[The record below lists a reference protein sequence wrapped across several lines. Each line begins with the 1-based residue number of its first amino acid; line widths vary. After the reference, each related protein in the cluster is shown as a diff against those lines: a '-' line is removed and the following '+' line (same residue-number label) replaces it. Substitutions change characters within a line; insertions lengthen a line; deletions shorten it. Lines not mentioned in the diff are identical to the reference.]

1 MAVAEANLGSVCL
14 DRKQWT
20 RAEQFFRQAL
30 QLYVETQGADHV
42 NSAIAHIKLGRA
54 LLRQLRYQEAEE
66 HTLAGYQILSKQA
79 SPSVTWLQSARKD
92 LAAIYDALQEP
103 EKAKKFL
110 AERLA
115 VASSVS
121 PASKK

>member
-1 MAVAEANLGSVCL
+1 
-14 DRKQWT
+14 
-20 RAEQFFRQAL
+20 
-30 QLYVETQGADHV
+30 
-42 NSAIAHIKLGRA
+42 
-54 LLRQLRYQEAEE
+54 
-66 HTLAGYQILSKQA
+66 
-79 SPSVTWLQSARKD
+79 VTWLQSARKD